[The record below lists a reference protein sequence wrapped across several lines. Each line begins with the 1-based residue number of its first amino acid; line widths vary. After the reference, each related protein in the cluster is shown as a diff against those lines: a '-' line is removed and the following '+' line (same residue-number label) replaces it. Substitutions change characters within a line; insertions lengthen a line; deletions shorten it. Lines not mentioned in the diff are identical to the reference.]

1 MTTGPAPHAACG
13 AGPPFRAGAARDR
26 RHPFRRQGRKA
37 PPRTTGY
44 DAPGAICPIPPL
56 HPGEDMTDT
65 TPSSASRTT
74 PERGFGRFLRA
85 TEIDTRLLGMI
96 GALMLIWFA
105 FESYST
111 FVLGRPSLLLGA
123 SQAEANGFL
132 TPRNLWNLS
141 VQTAY
146 IGIMACGMV
155 LVIITRNIDLSVGSI
170 MGMVG
175 MYMGLLQVEYLTPAL
190 GLGHPS
196 IWIISVVFGITM
208 GALIGCF
215 QGVLIAFL
223 SIPAFIVTLGGLL
236 VWRGAAFLVAG
247 GKTIA
252 PLDDTFALIGGG
264 SFGALGRTGSWI
276 FGVIACVFVVWSF
289 LSRRKGRRLHGFALR
304 PVWAETFVIGTV
316 CGAIIGA
323 TALVNAYVWPRG
335 NIARYYESIGQEV
348 PACARAGGSIFDA
361 PCAQFGHGFAYPVLI
376 MIAVALFMTILM
388 TRTRFGRYVFAIGG
402 NPEAA
407 ALSGI
412 NTRVM
417 TVKIFTL
424 MGALAGVAA
433 VIGSARQNS
442 ATNAMGN
449 LDELYVIAAAVVGGT
464 SLSGGVGTIYGAI
477 IGALI
482 LTSLQT
488 GMVLIGFGDG
498 SYQRIVIGIALV
510 LAVWLDI
517 VYRKRV
523 K

>member
-1 MTTGPAPHAACG
+1 
-13 AGPPFRAGAARDR
+13 
-26 RHPFRRQGRKA
+26 
-37 PPRTTGY
+37 
-44 DAPGAICPIPPL
+44 
-56 HPGEDMTDT
+56 MTDT
-65 TPSSASRTT
+65 PKFPTAHAPH
-74 PERGFGRFLRA
+74 EGGFTRFLRA
-85 TEIDTRLLGMI
+85 TEIDPRLLGMV
-96 GALMLIWFA
+96 GALLLIWVA
-105 FESYST
+105 FEAYST

-146 IGIMACGMV
+146 IGIMATGMV

-196 IWIISVVFGITM
+196 IWIITVIFGIAM
-208 GALIGCF
+208 GALIGAF
-215 QGVLIAFL
+215 QGVLIAYL
-223 SIPAFIVTLGGLL
+223 AIPSFIVTLGGLL

-252 PLDDTFALIGGG
+252 PLDETFSLIGGG
-264 SFGALGRTGSWI
+264 SFGALGETGSWI
-276 FGVIACVFVVWSF
+276 FAVIACVFVVWAF
-289 LSRRKGRRLHGFALR
+289 LNGRRSRKTHGFALR
-304 PVWAETFVIGTV
+304 PVWAETFVISLV
-316 CGAIIGA
+316 CGVILGA
-323 TALVNAYVWPRG
+323 TALVNAYVWPSG
-335 NIARYYESIGQEV
+335 NIQKYYTALGQEI
-348 PACARAGGSIFDA
+348 PACAERGGDIYSDV
-361 PCAQFGHGFAYPVLI
+361 CASFGHGFAYPVLI
-376 MIAVALFMTILM
+376 MIVVAIGMTILM

-412 NTRVM
+412 NTAAM

-424 MGALAGVAA
+424 MGALAGIAA
-433 VIGSARQNS
+433 VIGAARQNS
-442 ATNAMGN
+442 ATNAMGQ

-464 SLSGGVGTIYGAI
+464 SLAGGVGTIYGAI

-488 GMVLIGFGDG
+488 GMVLVGFGDG

-510 LAVWLDI
+510 LAVFLDI
-517 VYRKRV
+517 VYRKRI

>member
-1 MTTGPAPHAACG
+1 
-13 AGPPFRAGAARDR
+13 
-26 RHPFRRQGRKA
+26 
-37 PPRTTGY
+37 
-44 DAPGAICPIPPL
+44 
-56 HPGEDMTDT
+56 MTDT
-65 TPSSASRTT
+65 THQPQASGKEEG
-74 PERGFGRFLRA
+74 PFARFLRA
-85 TEIDTRLLGMI
+85 TELDPRLIGMV
-96 GALMLIWFA
+96 GALLLIWLA
-105 FESYST
+105 FEAYST
-111 FVLGRPSLLLGA
+111 FVLGRPSMLLGA

-146 IGIMACGMV
+146 IGIMATGMV

-196 IWIISVVFGITM
+196 IWIITVLFGIAM
-208 GALIGCF
+208 GALIGAF
-215 QGVLIAFL
+215 QGTLIAYL
-223 SIPAFIVTLGGLL
+223 SIPSFIVTLGGLL

-252 PLDDTFALIGGG
+252 PLDDTFSLIGGG
-264 SFGALGRTGSWI
+264 SFGALGRTGSWV
-276 FGVIACVFVVWSF
+276 FGIIACVFVVWAF
-289 LSRRKGRRLHGFALR
+289 LNGRKSRQRHGFSLR
-304 PVWAETFVIGTV
+304 PVWAETFVIGLV
-316 CGAIIGA
+316 CAVIIGA
-323 TALVNAYVWPRG
+323 TALVNAYIWPPG
-335 NIARYYESIGQEV
+335 NIQKYYAALGEPV
-348 PACARAGGSIFDA
+348 PACAERGGDIYTDV
-361 PCAQFGHGFAYPVLI
+361 CATFSHGFAYPVLI
-376 MIAVALFMTILM
+376 LIAVAILMTILM

-407 ALSGI
+407 TLSGI
-412 NTRVM
+412 NTRAM

-424 MGALAGVAA
+424 MGALAGIAA
-433 VIGSARQNS
+433 VIGAARQNS

-464 SLSGGVGTIYGAI
+464 SLAGGVGTIYGAI

-488 GMVLIGFGDG
+488 GMVLIGYGDG
-498 SYQRIVIGIALV
+498 SYQRIVIGVALV
-510 LAVWLDI
+510 LAVFLDI
-517 VYRKRV
+517 VYRKRI

>member
-1 MTTGPAPHAACG
+1 MTNTTHQPQASGKEEG
-13 AGPPFRAGAARDR
+13 AFA
-26 RHPFRRQGRKA
+26 
-37 PPRTTGY
+37 
-44 DAPGAICPIPPL
+44 
-56 HPGEDMTDT
+56 
-65 TPSSASRTT
+65 
-74 PERGFGRFLRA
+74 RFLRA
-85 TEIDTRLLGMI
+85 TELDPRLIGMV
-96 GALMLIWFA
+96 GALLLIWLA
-105 FESYST
+105 FEAYST
-111 FVLGRPSLLLGA
+111 LVLGRPSMLLGA

-146 IGIMACGMV
+146 IGIMATGMV

-196 IWIISVVFGITM
+196 IWIITVIFGIAM
-208 GALIGCF
+208 GAVIGAF
-215 QGVLIAFL
+215 QGTLIAYL
-223 SIPAFIVTLGGLL
+223 AIPSFIVTLGGLL

-252 PLDDTFALIGGG
+252 PLDETFSLIGGG

-276 FGVIACVFVVWSF
+276 FGIIACVFVVWAF
-289 LSRRKGRRLHGFALR
+289 LNGRKSRQRHGFSLR
-304 PVWAETFVIGTV
+304 PVWAETFVIGLV
-316 CGAIIGA
+316 CAAIIGA
-323 TALVNAYVWPRG
+323 TALVNAYIWPPG
-335 NIARYYESIGQEV
+335 NIQKYYAALGEPV
-348 PACARAGGSIFDA
+348 PACAERGGDIYTDV
-361 PCAQFGHGFAYPVLI
+361 CATFSHGFAYPVLI
-376 MIAVALFMTILM
+376 LIAVAIAMTILM

-407 ALSGI
+407 TLSGI
-412 NTRVM
+412 NTRAM

-424 MGALAGVAA
+424 MGALAGIAA
-433 VIGSARQNS
+433 VIGAARQNS

-464 SLSGGVGTIYGAI
+464 SLAGGVGTIHGAI

-488 GMVLIGFGDG
+488 GMVLIGYGDG
-498 SYQRIVIGIALV
+498 SYQRIVIGVALV
-510 LAVWLDI
+510 LAVYLDI
-517 VYRKRV
+517 VYRKRI

>member
-1 MTTGPAPHAACG
+1 MSNTPHSPAT
-13 AGPPFRAGAARDR
+13 
-26 RHPFRRQGRKA
+26 Q
-37 PPRTTGY
+37 
-44 DAPGAICPIPPL
+44 
-56 HPGEDMTDT
+56 
-65 TPSSASRTT
+65 ST
-74 PERGFGRFLRA
+74 PESAFGRFLRA
-85 TEIDTRLLGMI
+85 TEIDPRLLGMV
-96 GALMLIWFA
+96 GALVLICLA
-105 FESYST
+105 FEAYST
-111 FVLGRPSLLLGA
+111 FVLGRPSMLLGA
-123 SQAEANGFL
+123 DQSEANGFL

-146 IGIMACGMV
+146 IGIMATGMV

-175 MYMGLLQVEYLTPAL
+175 MYMGLLQVEWLTPSL

-196 IWIISVVFGITM
+196 IWIITVIFGIAM
-208 GALIGCF
+208 GALIGAF
-215 QGVLIAFL
+215 QGILIAFL
-223 SIPAFIVTLGGLL
+223 NIPSFIVTLGGLL

-252 PLDDTFALIGGG
+252 PLDDTFSLIGGG

-276 FGVIACVFVVWSF
+276 FGVIACLFVVWAF
-289 LSRRKGRRLHGFALR
+289 INGRKARKVHGFALR
-304 PVWAETFVIGTV
+304 PVWAETFVIGLV
-316 CGAIIGA
+316 CAVIIGA
-323 TALVNAYVWPRG
+323 TAVVNSYVWPKG
-335 NIARYYESIGQEV
+335 NIKKYYDKLGV
-348 PACARAGGSIFDA
+348 PVPDGAE
-361 PCAQFGHGFAYPVLI
+361 FGHGFAYPVLI
-376 MIAVALFMTILM
+376 LIAVAIFMTILM

-412 NTRVM
+412 NTRAM
-417 TVKIFTL
+417 TVKIFAL
-424 MGALAGVAA
+424 MGGLAGIAA
-433 VIGSARQNS
+433 VIGAARQNS

-464 SLSGGVGTIYGAI
+464 SLAGGVGTIYGAI

-482 LTSLQT
+482 LTALQT

-517 VYRKRV
+517 VYRKRI

>member
-1 MTTGPAPHAACG
+1 
-13 AGPPFRAGAARDR
+13 
-26 RHPFRRQGRKA
+26 
-37 PPRTTGY
+37 
-44 DAPGAICPIPPL
+44 
-56 HPGEDMTDT
+56 MTDT
-65 TPSSASRTT
+65 THQPQA
-74 PERGFGRFLRA
+74 PGKDGGAFARFLRA
-85 TEIDTRLLGMI
+85 TELDPRLIGMV
-96 GALMLIWFA
+96 GALLLIWIA
-105 FESYST
+105 FEAYS
-111 FVLGRPSLLLGA
+111 FGILGRPSMLLGA

-146 IGIMACGMV
+146 IGIMATGMV

-196 IWIISVVFGITM
+196 IWIITVAFGIAM
-208 GALIGCF
+208 GALIGAF
-215 QGVLIAFL
+215 QGALIAYL
-223 SIPAFIVTLGGLL
+223 GIPSFIVTLGGLL

-252 PLDDTFALIGGG
+252 PLDESFSLIGGG

-276 FGVIACVFVVWSF
+276 FGIIACIVVIIAF
-289 LSRRKGRRLHGFALR
+289 IRARKSRQSHGFALR
-304 PVWAETFVIGTV
+304 PVWAETFVIGLV
-316 CGAIIGA
+316 CSVIIGA
-323 TALVNAYVWPRG
+323 TALVNAYIWPRG
-335 NIARYYESIGQEV
+335 NIQKYYQTLGQPV
-348 PACARAGGSIFDA
+348 PACAESNDTIYTDV
-361 PCAQFGHGFAYPVLI
+361 CATFGHGFAYPVLI
-376 MIAVALFMTILM
+376 LIAVAIFMTVLM
-388 TRTRFGRYVFAIGG
+388 TQTRFGRYVFAIGG

-407 ALSGI
+407 TLSGI
-412 NTRVM
+412 NTRAM

-424 MGALAGVAA
+424 MGALAGIAA
-433 VIGSARQNS
+433 VIGAARQNS

-464 SLSGGVGTIYGAI
+464 SLAGGVGTIHGAI

-517 VYRKRV
+517 VYRKRI

>member
-1 MTTGPAPHAACG
+1 MALQNTAWATCRCG
-13 AGPPFRAGAARDR
+13 
-26 RHPFRRQGRKA
+26 
-37 PPRTTGY
+37 
-44 DAPGAICPIPPL
+44 PIPPL
-56 HPGEDMTDT
+56 WLDEDMSNTSHSPAT
-65 TPSSASRTT
+65 QSA
-74 PERGFGRFLRA
+74 PESGFGRFLRA
-85 TEIDTRLLGMI
+85 TEIDPRLLGMV
-96 GALMLIWFA
+96 GALVLIWVA
-105 FESYST
+105 FEAYST
-111 FVLGRPSLLLGA
+111 FVLGRPSMLLGA
-123 SQAEANGFL
+123 AQADANGFL

-146 IGIMACGMV
+146 IGIMATGMV

-175 MYMGLLQVEYLTPAL
+175 MYMGLLQVDFLTPAL
-190 GLGHPS
+190 GLGHPA
-196 IWIISVVFGITM
+196 IWVVTVIFGIVM
-208 GALIGCF
+208 GALIGAL
-215 QGVLIAFL
+215 QGSMIAYL
-223 SIPAFIVTLGGLL
+223 NIPSFIVTLGGLL

-252 PLDDTFALIGGG
+252 PMDDTFALIGGG

-276 FGVIACVFVVWSF
+276 FAAIAVVAVVWGVV
-289 LSRRKGRRLHGFALR
+289 RGRKARTLHGFQQR
-304 PVWAETFVIGTV
+304 PVWAEWFMGGLI
-316 CGAIIGA
+316 CAIILGA
-323 TALVNAYVWPRG
+323 TAIVNSYIWPKG
-335 NIARYYESIGQEV
+335 NIKKYYDQLGLPV
-348 PACARAGGSIFDA
+348 PDGAE
-361 PCAQFGHGFAYPVLI
+361 FGHGYAYPVLI
-376 MIAVALFMTILM
+376 LIVVAIFMTVLM

-412 NTRVM
+412 NTRTM
-417 TVKIFTL
+417 TVKIFAL
-424 MGALAGVAA
+424 MGGLAGIAA
-433 VIGSARQNS
+433 VIGAARQNS

-464 SLSGGVGTIYGAI
+464 SLAGGVGTVYGAI

-517 VYRKRV
+517 VYRKRL

>member
-1 MTTGPAPHAACG
+1 V
-13 AGPPFRAGAARDR
+13 
-26 RHPFRRQGRKA
+26 
-37 PPRTTGY
+37 
-44 DAPGAICPIPPL
+44 
-56 HPGEDMTDT
+56 
-65 TPSSASRTT
+65 
-74 PERGFGRFLRA
+74 
-85 TEIDTRLLGMI
+85 
-96 GALMLIWFA
+96 GALMLIWVA
-105 FESYST
+105 FEAYST

-123 SQAEANGFL
+123 AQAEANGFL

-146 IGIMACGMV
+146 IGIMATGMV

-175 MYMGLLQVEYLTPAL
+175 MYMGLLQVEWLTPAL
-190 GLGHPS
+190 GLGNPT
-196 IWIISVVFGITM
+196 IWILTVIFGIAM
-208 GALIGCF
+208 GALIGAF

-223 SIPAFIVTLGGLL
+223 SIPSFIVTLGGLL

-252 PLDDTFALIGGG
+252 PLDETFSLIGGG

-276 FGVIACVFVVWSF
+276 FGVIACVFVIWAF
-289 LSRRKGRRLHGFALR
+289 LNGRTSRQKHGFALR
-304 PVWAETFVIGTV
+304 PVWAETFVIGLV
-316 CGAIIGA
+316 CSVIIGA
-323 TALVNAYVWPRG
+323 TALVNAYIWPIG
-335 NIARYYESIGQEV
+335 NIQKYYASVGQEV
-348 PACARAGGSIFDA
+348 PACAQKGGDIYSDV
-361 PCAQFGHGFAYPVLI
+361 CASFGHGFAYPVLI
-376 MIAVALFMTILM
+376 MIVVAIFMTVLM

-412 NTRVM
+412 NTRMM

-424 MGALAGVAA
+424 MGGLAGIAA
-433 VIGSARQNS
+433 VIGAARQNS

-464 SLSGGVGTIYGAI
+464 SLAGGIGTIYGAI

-498 SYQRIVIGIALV
+498 SYQRIVIGVALV

-517 VYRKRV
+517 VYRKRI

>member
-1 MTTGPAPHAACG
+1 MALQNTAWATCRCG
-13 AGPPFRAGAARDR
+13 
-26 RHPFRRQGRKA
+26 
-37 PPRTTGY
+37 
-44 DAPGAICPIPPL
+44 PIPPL
-56 HPGEDMTDT
+56 WLDEDMSNTSHSPAT
-65 TPSSASRTT
+65 QSA
-74 PERGFGRFLRA
+74 PESGFGRFLRA
-85 TEIDTRLLGMI
+85 TEIDPRLLGMV
-96 GALMLIWFA
+96 GALVLIWVA
-105 FESYST
+105 FEAYST
-111 FVLGRPSLLLGA
+111 FVLGRPSMLLGA
-123 SQAEANGFL
+123 AQADANGFL

-146 IGIMACGMV
+146 IGIMATGMV

-175 MYMGLLQVEYLTPAL
+175 MYMGLLQVDFLTPAL
-190 GLGHPS
+190 GLGHPA
-196 IWIISVVFGITM
+196 IWGITVIFGIVM
-208 GALIGCF
+208 GALIGAL
-215 QGVLIAFL
+215 QGSMIAYL
-223 SIPAFIVTLGGLL
+223 NIPSFIVTLGGLL

-252 PLDDTFALIGGG
+252 PMDDTFALIGGG

-276 FGVIACVFVVWSF
+276 FAAIAVVAVVWGVV
-289 LSRRKGRRLHGFALR
+289 RGRKARTLHGFQQR
-304 PVWAETFVIGTV
+304 PVWAEWFMGGLI
-316 CGAIIGA
+316 CAIILGA
-323 TALVNAYVWPRG
+323 TAIVNSYIWPKG
-335 NIARYYESIGQEV
+335 NIKKYYDQLGLPV
-348 PACARAGGSIFDA
+348 PDGAE
-361 PCAQFGHGFAYPVLI
+361 FGHGYAYPVLI
-376 MIAVALFMTILM
+376 LIVVAIFMTVLM

-412 NTRVM
+412 NTRTM
-417 TVKIFTL
+417 TVKIFAL
-424 MGALAGVAA
+424 MGGLAGIAA
-433 VIGSARQNS
+433 VIGAARQNS

-464 SLSGGVGTIYGAI
+464 SLAGGVGTVYGAI

-517 VYRKRV
+517 VYRKRL

>member
-1 MTTGPAPHAACG
+1 MSNTSQSPA
-13 AGPPFRAGAARDR
+13 
-26 RHPFRRQGRKA
+26 
-37 PPRTTGY
+37 
-44 DAPGAICPIPPL
+44 
-56 HPGEDMTDT
+56 
-65 TPSSASRTT
+65 TPMQQES
-74 PERGFGRFLRA
+74 GFARFLKA
-85 TEIDTRLLGMI
+85 TEIDPRLLGMV
-96 GALMLIWFA
+96 GALVLIGLA
-105 FESYST
+105 FEAYST
-111 FVLGRPSLLLGA
+111 FVLGRPSMLLGA

-146 IGIMACGMV
+146 IGIMATGMV

-175 MYMGLLQVEYLTPAL
+175 MYMGLLQVEWLAPAL

-196 IWIISVVFGITM
+196 IWIITVLFGIAM
-208 GALIGCF
+208 GALIGAF
-215 QGVLIAFL
+215 QGGLIAYL
-223 SIPAFIVTLGGLL
+223 GIPSFIVTLGGLL

-264 SFGALGRTGSWI
+264 SFGALGKTGSWI
-276 FGVIACVFVVWSF
+276 FGALACVFVVWSF
-289 LSRRKGRRLHGFALR
+289 LKGRQSRQLHGFPLR
-304 PVWAETFVIGTV
+304 PVWAETFVIGLVCTV
-316 CGAIIGA
+316 ILGA
-323 TALVNAYVWPRG
+323 TAIVNSYVWPTG
-335 NIARYYESIGQEV
+335 NIQKYYASIGQEA
-348 PACARAGGSIFDA
+348 PACAQRGGDIYSDV
-361 PCAQFGHGFAYPVLI
+361 CASFGHGFAYPVLI
-376 MIAVALFMTILM
+376 LIAVAIFMTILM

-412 NTRVM
+412 NTRAM

-424 MGALAGVAA
+424 MGALAGIAA

-464 SLSGGVGTIYGAI
+464 SLAGGVGTIYGAI

-482 LTSLQT
+482 LTALQT

-517 VYRKRV
+517 VYRKRI

>member
-1 MTTGPAPHAACG
+1 
-13 AGPPFRAGAARDR
+13 
-26 RHPFRRQGRKA
+26 
-37 PPRTTGY
+37 
-44 DAPGAICPIPPL
+44 
-56 HPGEDMTDT
+56 MTDT
-65 TPSSASRTT
+65 PKTQGSTETHEGSIT
-74 PERGFGRFLRA
+74 RFLRA
-85 TEIDTRLLGMI
+85 TEIDPRLLGMV
-96 GALMLIWFA
+96 GALLLIWVA
-105 FESYST
+105 FEAYST

-146 IGIMACGMV
+146 IGIMATGMV

-175 MYMGLLQVEYLTPAL
+175 MYMGLLQVEWLTPAL
-190 GLGHPS
+190 GLGHPT
-196 IWIISVVFGITM
+196 IWIITVIFGIAM
-208 GALIGCF
+208 GALIGAF
-215 QGVLIAFL
+215 PGVLIAFL
-223 SIPAFIVTLGGLL
+223 NIPSFIVTLGGLL

-252 PLDDTFALIGGG
+252 PLDETFSLIGGG

-276 FGVIACVFVVWSF
+276 FGVIACVFVVWAF
-289 LSRRKGRRLHGFALR
+289 LNGRKSRQKHGFALR
-304 PVWAETFVIGTV
+304 PVWAETSVIGLV
-316 CGAIIGA
+316 CSVIIGA
-323 TALVNAYVWPRG
+323 TALVNAYIWPIG
-335 NIARYYESIGQEV
+335 NIQKYYASIGAEV
-348 PACARAGGSIFDA
+348 PACAQKGGDIYSDV
-361 PCAQFGHGFAYPVLI
+361 CGSFGHGFAYPVLI
-376 MIAVALFMTILM
+376 MIVVAIFMTVLM

-412 NTRVM
+412 NTRMM

-424 MGALAGVAA
+424 MGGLAGIAA
-433 VIGSARQNS
+433 VIGAARQNS

-464 SLSGGVGTIYGAI
+464 SLAGGVGTIYGAI

-498 SYQRIVIGIALV
+498 SYQRIVIGVALV

-517 VYRKRV
+517 VYRKRI

>member
-1 MTTGPAPHAACG
+1 
-13 AGPPFRAGAARDR
+13 
-26 RHPFRRQGRKA
+26 
-37 PPRTTGY
+37 
-44 DAPGAICPIPPL
+44 
-56 HPGEDMTDT
+56 
-65 TPSSASRTT
+65 
-74 PERGFGRFLRA
+74 
-85 TEIDTRLLGMI
+85 
-96 GALMLIWFA
+96 
-105 FESYST
+105 
-111 FVLGRPSLLLGA
+111 
-123 SQAEANGFL
+123 
-132 TPRNLWNLS
+132 
-141 VQTAY
+141 
-146 IGIMACGMV
+146 MV

-196 IWIISVVFGITM
+196 IWIITVIFGIAM
-208 GALIGCF
+208 GALIGAF

-223 SIPAFIVTLGGLL
+223 GIPSFIVTLGGLL

-252 PLDDTFALIGGG
+252 PLDETFALIGGG
-264 SFGALGRTGSWI
+264 SFGALGKTGSWI
-276 FGVIACVFVVWSF
+276 FAVIACVFVVWAF
-289 LSRRKGRRLHGFALR
+289 LNGRKSRQKHGFAQR
-304 PVWAETFVIGTV
+304 PVWAETFVISLV
-316 CGAIIGA
+316 CGVILGA
-323 TALVNAYVWPRG
+323 TAVVNSYVWPIG
-335 NIARYYESIGQEV
+335 NIQKYYASIGEEV
-348 PACARAGGSIFDA
+348 PACAQKGGDIYSDV
-361 PCAQFGHGFAYPVLI
+361 CATFGHGFAYPVLI
-376 MIAVALFMTILM
+376 MIFVAIAMTILM

-412 NTRVM
+412 NTRMM

-424 MGALAGVAA
+424 MGGLAGIAA
-433 VIGSARQNS
+433 VIGAARQNS

-464 SLSGGVGTIYGAI
+464 SLAGGVGTIYGAI

-498 SYQRIVIGIALV
+498 SYQRIVIGVALV

-517 VYRKRV
+517 VYRKRI

>member
-1 MTTGPAPHAACG
+1 MTEPTHRP
-13 AGPPFRAGAARDR
+13 
-26 RHPFRRQGRKA
+26 Q
-37 PPRTTGY
+37 
-44 DAPGAICPIPPL
+44 APGA
-56 HPGEDMTDT
+56 EDG
-65 TPSSASRTT
+65 PVA
-74 PERGFGRFLRA
+74 RFLRA
-85 TEIDTRLLGMI
+85 TEIDPRLLGMV
-96 GALMLIWFA
+96 GALALIWLA
-105 FESYST
+105 FEAYSAL
-111 FVLGRPSLLLGA
+111 VLGRPSMLLGA
-123 SQAEANGFL
+123 AQADANGFI

-146 IGIMACGMV
+146 IGIMATGMV

-175 MYMGLLQVEYLTPAL
+175 MYMGLLQVEWLAPAL
-190 GLGHPS
+190 GMGHPS
-196 IWIISVVFGITM
+196 IWIITVIFGIAM
-208 GALIGCF
+208 GTLIGAF

-223 SIPAFIVTLGGLL
+223 GIPSFIVTLGGLL

-252 PLDDTFALIGGG
+252 PLDDTFSLIGGG
-264 SFGALGRTGSWI
+264 SFGSLGTTGSWI
-276 FGVIACVFVVWSF
+276 FALIACVFVVLAF
-289 LSRRKGRRLHGFALR
+289 VNGRKARRRHGFALR
-304 PVWAETFVIGTV
+304 PVWAETFVIGLV
-316 CGAIIGA
+316 CSVIIGA
-323 TALVNAYVWPRG
+323 TALVNAYIWPRG
-335 NIARYYESIGQEV
+335 NIQKYYQTLGQPV
-348 PACARAGGSIFDA
+348 PACAESNDTIYTDV
-361 PCAQFGHGFAYPVLI
+361 CATFGHGFAYPVLI
-376 MIAVALFMTILM
+376 LIAVAIFMTVLM
-388 TRTRFGRYVFAIGG
+388 TQTRFGRYVFAIGG

-407 ALSGI
+407 TLSGI
-412 NTRVM
+412 NTRAM

-424 MGALAGVAA
+424 MGALAGIAA
-433 VIGSARQNS
+433 VIGAARQNS

-464 SLSGGVGTIYGAI
+464 SLAGGVGTIHGAI

-517 VYRKRV
+517 VYRKRI

>member
-1 MTTGPAPHAACG
+1 MTRQIMALQNTAWATCRCG
-13 AGPPFRAGAARDR
+13 
-26 RHPFRRQGRKA
+26 
-37 PPRTTGY
+37 
-44 DAPGAICPIPPL
+44 PIPPL
-56 HPGEDMTDT
+56 WLDEDMSNTSHSPAT
-65 TPSSASRTT
+65 QSAPDS
-74 PERGFGRFLRA
+74 GFGRFLRA
-85 TEIDTRLLGMI
+85 TEIDPRLLGMV
-96 GALMLIWFA
+96 GALVLIWVA
-105 FESYST
+105 FEAYST
-111 FVLGRPSLLLGA
+111 LILGRPSMLLGA
-123 SQAEANGFL
+123 AQADANGFL

-146 IGIMACGMV
+146 IGIMATGMV

-175 MYMGLLQVEYLTPAL
+175 MYMGLLQVDFLTPAL
-190 GLGHPS
+190 GLGHPA
-196 IWIISVVFGITM
+196 IWVVTVIFGIVM
-208 GALIGCF
+208 GALIGAL
-215 QGVLIAFL
+215 QGSMIAYL
-223 SIPAFIVTLGGLL
+223 NIPSFIVTLGGLL

-252 PLDDTFALIGGG
+252 PMDDTFALIGGG

-276 FGVIACVFVVWSF
+276 FAAIAVVAVVWGVV
-289 LSRRKGRRLHGFALR
+289 RGRKARTLHGFQQR
-304 PVWAETFVIGTV
+304 PVWAEWFMGGLI
-316 CGAIIGA
+316 CAIILGA
-323 TALVNAYVWPRG
+323 TAIVNSYIWPKG
-335 NIARYYESIGQEV
+335 NIKKYYDQLGLPV
-348 PACARAGGSIFDA
+348 PDGAE
-361 PCAQFGHGFAYPVLI
+361 FGHGYAYPVLI
-376 MIAVALFMTILM
+376 LIVVAIFMTVLM

-412 NTRVM
+412 NTRTM

-424 MGALAGVAA
+424 MGALAGIAA

-464 SLSGGVGTIYGAI
+464 SLAGGVGTVYGAI

-517 VYRKRV
+517 VYRKRI